1 VKPAK
6 LQFSVNGPL
15 VSTWR
20 PTFWVSWGCSGNKA
34 SSRCTTVSRTPGTP
48 PFP

>member
-20 PTFWVSWGCSGNKA
+20 PTLLGDSSYGNLPLG
-34 SSRCTTVSRTPGTP
+34 RPCNLGEIQ
-48 PFP
+48 